1 MDEKTI
7 EKTRTSYK
15 TVNEKKF
22 KLNRFSPLDLQ
33 TNDSGVYTCVASYTE
48 GLQLQPNKAPE
59 QLPTTNW
66 SATLTVESPRNPNIA
81 FHRQPEFSSYPSA
94 PSTKP
99 VIINFTNTEVTVSW
113 RKVQEIGSSPL
124 IGYRL
129 EYYDADSPR
138 PVWQLASNRIFTEIY
153 SVKHLQPNTRFD
165 FAIILI
171 S

>member
-1 MDEKTI
+1 M
-7 EKTRTSYK
+7 
-15 TVNEKKF
+15 NFGF
-22 KLNRFSPLDLQ
+22 KLNRFSTFPNLVDLQ

-48 GLQLQPNKAPE
+48 GAQPQQPNGKAPE

-99 VIINFTNTEVTVSW
+99 VIINYTNTEVTVSW

-138 PVWQLASNRIFTEIY
+138 PVWLLASNRIFTEIY

-165 FAIILI
+165 FETMQTI
-171 S
+171 